1 MKSLLLIVGVILSL
15 AFWYQPSV
23 GIEIKGGIIEDV
35 VVADSGF
42 SDSTL
47 VTRLKDGWL
56 AEGPNSFDVDQQ
68 GNIYILDQ
76 IGGRVLIFDRNGKWL
91 STFIATKDTYF
102 LGKTNVFKDLAVDT
116 SGNIFINRGL
126 LIKLSPE
133 GKLLCQNNSPDYSER
148 KVMNPSGEYILV
160 DQQGKMYTFM
170 EQKYTFGIAIY
181 YSNCKLE
188 VVLGEHSDY
197 LDIGIVQRDVGNDIY
212 YREGKYLIR
221 EKPIEMNSAGK
232 SKSVVDTVAILPDH
246 LRLQEYKDDKTLEY
260 GWVPLPVWFIGFDKD
275 SCFYFLESR
284 YLYNDRESSFCL
296 RSRLLKYRLEKKEL
310 VESGEVE
317 ITFERGQ
324 DECSDKEL
332 FDFTKRFIVAGDGTI
347 YFLHGTVDK
356 IKISK
361 ITINEARIEPR
372 FGATTA
378 IDTVINI
385 EGGNIE
391 DLVIAQRGYSD
402 STFITFLDAEGTG
415 APKSFDIDNENN
427 IYVLDDVAGRI
438 QKFSKDGK
446 WVSNFPVTIDG
457 GTVGPDLTI
466 DNWNNIYVNQPGEIV
481 KYPFGSTL
489 SIHVPL
495 ENDIKKKRFS
505 LSDKIILTD
514 KSGRVYNFRSD
525 FDGGIA
531 VFSREGAPI
540 GTIDNPKASFW
551 DGYHDVGIVQKEIGD
566 EVYLRFEKYLIRTNI
581 QDYLQNGKID
591 TLANLPDLLRLPQ
604 YKEGASSQ
612 QRSLEGNKWLLIG
625 FDKDSC
631 FYFSNSD
638 CSYHDSSDTCF
649 YTLLKYHLEKNELVP
664 VGKTMINIE
673 TVKTII
679 MDLFSKQYIVRSDG
693 TMYFLHGTLDKIKVS
708 KITME
713 ESKNGE

>member
-1 MKSLLLIVGVILSL
+1 MKLRLFLLSVSLIYVFTYQAVI
-15 AFWYQPSV
+15 A
-23 GIEIKGGIIEDV
+23 IEIKGGKMEDV
-35 VVADSGF
+35 VVTDSG
-42 SDSTL
+42 STDSTL
-47 VTRLKDGWL
+47 ITRLKGGWL

-76 IGGRVLIFDRNGKWL
+76 IGGRVLKFDRNGKWL
-91 STFIATKDTYF
+91 STFIATKDTF
-102 LGKTNVFKDLAVDT
+102 PLGKTNIFDDIAVDT
-116 SGNIFINRGL
+116 LGNTYISRGV
-126 LIKLSPE
+126 LIKLSPL
-133 GKLLCQNNSPDYSER
+133 GKLLCEKPTYDDRRHGMLQQVYKYVSADREGRLYNFSER
-148 KVMNPSGEYILV
+148 LSIG
-160 DQQGKMYTFM
+160 
-170 EQKYTFGIAIY
+170 GIAIY
-181 YSNCKLE
+181 DSICELE
-188 VVLGEHSDY
+188 EELNVNSDY

-212 YREGKYLIR
+212 YREDKYLIKER
-221 EKPIEMNSAGK
+221 LKELKSAGE
-232 SKSVVDTVAILPDH
+232 SKSVVDTVAILPDN
-246 LRLQEYKDDKTLEY
+246 LRLQEYMDDKTVEY
-260 GWVPLPVWFIGFDKD
+260 GWVPPPVWFIGFDKD

-284 YLYNDRESSFCL
+284 YLYNDRESSICL
-296 RSRLLKYRLEKKEL
+296 LYRILKYRLEKKEL

-317 ITFERGQ
+317 IKFNRGQ
-324 DECSDKEL
+324 DECSDREL
-332 FDFTKRFIVAGDGTI
+332 FDFTKRFIVTGDGSI

-372 FGATTA
+372 FGTTNA
-378 IDTVINI
+378 KDTVINI
-385 EGGNIE
+385 EGGYIE
-391 DLVIAQRGYSD
+391 DVVIAQRGYSD

-415 APKSFDIDNENN
+415 APKSFEIDNENN

-457 GTVGPDLTI
+457 GTVGPDLAI

-489 SIHVPL
+489 SIHIPV
-495 ENDIKKKRFS
+495 ENDIKKKDFS
-505 LSDKIILTD
+505 LYDKIILTD
-514 KSGRVYNFRSD
+514 KNGRVYNFRSD

-531 VFSREGAPI
+531 VFSREEVPI

-551 DGYHDVGIVQKEIGD
+551 DSYHDVGIVQKEIGD
-566 EVYLRFEKYLIRTNI
+566 EVYLRYEKYLIRTNI

-612 QRSLEGNKWLLIG
+612 QRSLEGNNWWLIG

-638 CSYHDSSDTCF
+638 CSYNDSSDTCF

-664 VGKTMINIE
+664 IGKIMINIE

-693 TMYFLHGTLDKIKVS
+693 TIYFLHGTLDKIKVS

-713 ESKNGE
+713 